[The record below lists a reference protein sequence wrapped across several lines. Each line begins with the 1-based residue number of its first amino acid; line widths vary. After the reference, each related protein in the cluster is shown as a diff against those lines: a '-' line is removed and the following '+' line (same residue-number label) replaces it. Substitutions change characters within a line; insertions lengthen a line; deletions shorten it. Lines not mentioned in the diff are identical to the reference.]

1 MSRIGITDEAN
12 KAEDTLNIKKHA
24 LALTKFISETATP
37 MTIGIQGEWGSGKTS
52 LLNQIHS
59 GLETGGYKQIWI
71 NAWEH
76 SLSSSAEQALLKIIQ
91 EIITEFVGGDKA
103 LSKRKDL
110 SDKLNTFVKGAAK
123 IGASVIGGNAAA
135 DATTELFSNKNTIRE
150 LRTELRKVSEDIVG
164 ASSNEISKA
173 VIYVDDLDRIEPK
186 DAVKILELLKNVF
199 DVPNCV
205 FVLAIDYQV
214 VVKGLKE
221 KFGDP
226 EKNEWEF
233 RAFFDKIIQLPF
245 MMPMSQYDIG
255 NYVLD
260 LLGKIEYIED
270 SHDNTI
276 QDEITELVQHS
287 IGGNPRSLKRL
298 INSLTLIDIFSKL
311 SDEDQDEDE
320 NLDETSIE
328 SDGDKIILLAL
339 VCLQISYPVFHELLS
354 ESPDFTLW
362 KEGKEA
368 SKITKRIEEKNP
380 NFEIDFNFAQ
390 ENNEKLFD
398 EDWEKVIYRI
408 CYSKPR
414 YFAKSEEISK
424 FFNYLRTLL
433 ENMKKDDFAE
443 YISQMIEKTS
453 VTSVNSTDSNQ
464 SGGIK
469 GVKTK
474 MKSSRKHDL
483 DGIDST
489 VNSLNNKNK
498 DGEKIRHM
506 HDYLKDKLPKDI
518 SIKYKLDCVIYRAPQ
533 NSAKKMQNFLQVF
546 LSKDGFQLKL
556 LKHINHLY
564 KIPNNLDKFKF
575 EMLPRSTKWYVVNTD
590 ELKLTEIFKLIDESY
605 DMVKNHN
612 DKALSILVRKGDANR
627 FKYKEG
633 GFIQGVDENGEPLSK
648 EKDAHRAQEL
658 LDKYLSNNWRY
669 NIDGS

>member
-164 ASSNEISKA
+164 ASSNDISKA

-186 DAVKILELLKNVF
+186 DAVKILELLKNIF

-245 MMPMSQYDIG
+245 MMPMGQYDIG

-260 LLGKIEYIED
+260 LLGKIEYLEGD
-270 SHDNTI
+270 D
-276 QDEITELVQHS
+276 DEIRDKITKLVQYS

-298 INSLTLIDIFSKL
+298 INSLTLIDIFSRL
-311 SDEDQDEDE
+311 SDDEDE
-320 NLDETSIE
+320 NLDETIIE
-328 SDGDKIILLAL
+328 SDDGKIILLAL
-339 VCLQISYPVFHELLS
+339 VCLQISYPVFHDLLS
-354 ESPDFTLW
+354 ESPDFKLW
-362 KEGKEA
+362 KEDNEA
-368 SKITKRIEEKNP
+368 SKITKRIEENKIENP
-380 NFEIDFNFAQ
+380 NFEEDFKLAQ
-390 ENNEKLFD
+390 QAQDNGEMLFD

-414 YFAKSEEISK
+414 YFAKTEEISK
-424 FFNYLRTLL
+424 FFNYLRELL
-433 ENMKKDDFAE
+433 KGMKVDDFAE
-443 YISQMIEKTS
+443 YISDMMEKTT
-453 VTSVNSTDSNQ
+453 VTSVNSTDKQ
-464 SGGIK
+464 EGGK
-469 GVKTK
+469 
-474 MKSSRKHDL
+474 SRKRSRILL

-489 VNSLNNKNK
+489 IFWLQKKYNFAKK
-498 DGEKIRHM
+498 TAETITFM
-506 HDYLKDKLPKDI
+506 HNHLKDLLPEDI
-518 SIKYKLDCVIYRAPQ
+518 EISYKEYGVIYRV
-533 NSAKKMQNFLQVF
+533 NKQNFLELTLPKNF
-546 LSKDGFQLKL
+546 KYRLRL
-556 LKHINHLY
+556 LKHFKHQY
-564 KIPNNLDKFKF
+564 KIPNNFNQF
-575 EMLPRSTKWYVVNTD
+575 IFGMQRSSKWYEIYTD
-590 ELKLTEIFKLIDESY
+590 ELNLDDIIELLNEAY
-605 DMVKNHN
+605 DMSKNH
-612 DKALSILVRKGDANR
+612 KKKVLSIQSVKPKGSERAM
-627 FKYKEG
+627 YVEG
-633 GFIQGVDENGEPLSK
+633 GTIQGVDENGEPYSK

-658 LDKYLSNNWRY
+658 LDHYLSNDWRY
-669 NIDGS
+669 DIDGS